1 MRLPVMIL
9 AILGL
14 SASVAAQTQD
24 SAVAE
29 GLALLG
35 SACKLSLAQ
44 TQHHQI
50 KAAHKVN
57 VQGARFQLELDFQ
70 LGSGTSATVGKLQF
84 NCHSE
89 RGTVG
94 VLSDVP
100 PHLTMDGTA
109 FTSVSAARVLKD
121 EDSGGRYFRHVKWE
135 RRIEAANWQGAVAY
149 SDFTFGDGQKTRTS
163 FYLVCEAKLQI
174 PCFELTLQPGQKN
187 EELRHR
193 RILAFVRE
201 ISLSL

>member
-9 AILGL
+9 ANLSL

-24 SAVAE
+24 TAVAE
-29 GLALLG
+29 GLALLS

-57 VQGARFQLELDFQ
+57 VQGARFRLELDFQ
-70 LGSGTSATVGKLQF
+70 LGSGPSAMAGKLQF
-84 NCHSE
+84 NCNSD
-89 RGTVG
+89 RGTAG
-94 VLSDVP
+94 VPSDVP
-100 PHLTMDGTA
+100 PHLTKDGTA
-109 FTSVSAARVLKD
+109 SSSVSAAKVVKD
-121 EDSGGRYFRHVKWE
+121 EDSGGRYFRNVKWE
-135 RRIEAANWQGAVAY
+135 RRIEAANWQGTVAY
-149 SDFTFGDGQKTRTS
+149 ADFTFGDRQKTKTS

-174 PCFELTLQPGQKN
+174 PCFELTLQPGQQN
-187 EELRHR
+187 EQPRHR
-193 RILAFVRE
+193 RVLAFVRE